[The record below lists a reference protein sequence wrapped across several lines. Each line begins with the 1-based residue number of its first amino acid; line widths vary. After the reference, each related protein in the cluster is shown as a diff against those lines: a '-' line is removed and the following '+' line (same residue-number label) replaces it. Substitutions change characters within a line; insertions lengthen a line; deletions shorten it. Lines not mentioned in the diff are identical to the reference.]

1 MSEQIAASTTKPAPA
16 LPSGGPAETKP
27 EGGTNLKK
35 IVIIAAGGLIAVIV
49 LLFVIAL
56 VLALATDVASTGPI
70 IRLIRDLVIIIL
82 ALEGILIVLGLAVL
96 ILQVARLINLIQTE
110 VKPILET
117 TQDTVTTA
125 QNTVSFV
132 SSNVSE
138 PIIRAGSFLAGAGAV
153 TKEAFGLFR
162 ALRLSKKDN

>member
-1 MSEQIAASTTKPAPA
+1 MSEQIGTSTVTPPPA
-16 LPSGGPAETKP
+16 LPPGPSVETKP
-27 EGGTNLKK
+27 EGGANIKK
-35 IVIIAAGGLIAVIV
+35 IVIIAAGGLIAVMV

-56 VLALATDVASTGPI
+56 ILALTTDVASTGPI

-110 VKPILET
+110 VKPILES
-117 TQDTVTTA
+117 TQDTVKTA
-125 QNTVSFV
+125 QNTVTFV
-132 SSNVSE
+132 SANVSE

-162 ALRLSKKDN
+162 ALRLSKKED